1 MSASLKAEKQGIR
14 VLLVLANSFMDNLIP
29 LGVSL
34 LSACLKKAGHDVRLF
49 DTTFYKT
56 RELTGDDARVET
68 LQVKYTNFS
77 ELGIFP
83 KSSSMITDFKR
94 IVDEYEPD
102 LIGVSVVESTYLI
115 GIELLNSI
123 IELDIPKVMGGVHVT
138 FSPEEVIKELAVD
151 MICLGEGEKA
161 IVKLADRI
169 RDEKDYSNIS
179 NLWVKRNGI
188 VNKNPIGPL
197 ADLNNLPEQDWEIY
211 EKERFFKPMGGKIYI
226 AGTFEMNRG
235 CPYDCAFCCNKGL
248 QDIYKKHG
256 CYYREKKIKILM
268 NEIRK
273 KVSVYNLQY
282 LYIVAENF
290 LLQHEER
297 FDDFVREYEA
307 IRLPFWIETR
317 PDSIKESRLLKLRS
331 IGCEGVSIG
340 VEHGNDDFRKN
351 ILNRNVSNDVIIE
364 AFRIAKK
371 ARVRACVNNI
381 VGFPTE
387 TRELIFDTI
396 ELNRK
401 INADNIIVNIFTP
414 YRGTKLR
421 QLAVEKGYLPDSAI
435 AGDYRLDAGI
445 RMPHLSPDAIRGLH
459 RTFAMYVK
467 FPKSM
472 WPEIKKCEIFDDEGN
487 STFHDLREKYLK
499 EYM

>member
-1 MSASLKAEKQGIR
+1 MNQKTEKKQGIR

-29 LGVSL
+29 LSVSL
-34 LSACLKKAGHDVRLF
+34 LSACLKQAGHEIRLF

-56 RELTGDDARVET
+56 REATGDDVRVKT
-68 LQVKYTNFS
+68 LQVKCTNFAD
-77 ELGIFP
+77 LGIFP
-83 KSSSMITDFKR
+83 KNSDMVSDFNQVVAEFK
-94 IVDEYEPD
+94 PS

-115 GIELLNSI
+115 GLQLLNSI
-123 IELDIPKVMGGVHVT
+123 KALGIPTIMGGIHVT
-138 FSPEEVIKELAVD
+138 FSPDEVIKETAID

-161 IVKLADRI
+161 IVELADCI
-169 RDEKDYSNIS
+169 RDKKDYIDIP
-179 NLWVKRNGI
+179 NLWVKQDGT

-211 EKERFFKPMGGKIYI
+211 EKERFYKPMGGKIYI

-235 CPYDCAFCCNKGL
+235 CLYDCAFCCNKGL
-248 QDIYKKHG
+248 QEIYKKYG
-256 CYYREKKIKILM
+256 CYYREKKIDILM

-273 KVSVYNLQY
+273 KVSAYGLQY

-290 LLQHEER
+290 LLQKKER
-297 FDDFVREYEA
+297 FDDFIKRYEDVK
-307 IRLPFWIETR
+307 LPFWIETR
-317 PDSIKESRLLKLRS
+317 PDSVTEDRLLKLHRV
-331 IGCEGVSIG
+331 GCEGVSIG
-340 VEHGNDDFRKN
+340 VEHGNDDFRKRV
-351 ILNRNVSNDVIIE
+351 LNRIVSNDAIIE
-364 AFRIAKK
+364 AFRITKK
-371 ARVRACVNNI
+371 AGIRSCANNI
-381 VGFPTE
+381 IGFPTE

-421 QLAVEKGYLPDSAI
+421 QVSVEKGYLSPTAI
-435 AGDYRLDAGI
+435 AGDYRLDVCI
-445 RMPHLSPDAIRGLH
+445 RMPHLTPEAIRGLH
-459 RTFAMYVK
+459 RTFSMYVK

-472 WPEIKKCEIFDDEGN
+472 WPEIRKCETFDEYSN
-487 STFHDLREKYLK
+487 SAFLNLREKYLK